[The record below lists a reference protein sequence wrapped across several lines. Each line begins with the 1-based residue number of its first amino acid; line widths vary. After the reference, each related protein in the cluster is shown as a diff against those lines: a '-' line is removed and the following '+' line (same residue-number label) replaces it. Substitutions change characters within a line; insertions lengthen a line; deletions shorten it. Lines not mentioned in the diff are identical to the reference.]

1 MSRSPARPQG
11 SGAPKRKIGP
21 AGRSPGPARKSPA
34 GGAARRNKDA
44 YATVSAYVAI
54 GANLGDAAANVR
66 AAMESLAGLHRTVVT
81 ARSSLYR
88 SPPMGEG
95 ADGPEY
101 VNAVVALRTGL
112 DAEQLLAALQRLET
126 DAGRER
132 SVPNA
137 PRTLDLDLLMFA
149 NTVRNTPE
157 LTLPHPRMRER
168 AFVLKPLAEIA
179 PDKVPAAALARV
191 ADQGVQR
198 IR

>member
-1 MSRSPARPQG
+1 MSRSPARPP
-11 SGAPKRKIGP
+11 SVAPQRKVGP
-21 AGRSPGPARKSPA
+21 AGRSTGAARKSAA
-34 GGAARRNKDA
+34 GSPPRRSKED
-44 YATVSAYVAI
+44 YATVSAYVGL
-54 GANLGDAAANVR
+54 GANLGDAAANVL
-66 AAMESLAGLHRTVVT
+66 AAMESLAGLQRTVVT

-88 SPPMGEG
+88 SAPMGEG

-101 VNAVVALRTGL
+101 INAVVALRTGL
-112 DAEQLLAALQRLET
+112 KADQLLAALQRLERE
-126 DAGRER
+126 AGRER

-149 NTVRNTPE
+149 NTACNTPE

-191 ADQGVQR
+191 AGQGVQR